1 MPEGKAPR
9 YYWDT
14 CVFLSAIERVPDRV
28 AVIEK
33 LLDDADERRI
43 EIFTSTAT
51 ITEVAFAK
59 FEKDQRA
66 LDPDVA
72 ARITQFWL
80 PSSPVKLVEFHEL
93 IAFAA
98 RDLVRLAMPNEWS
111 LKPMDAIHLATARHV
126 GVDAFHT
133 YDSKLNKYKAA
144 TGLAIEPPYA
154 PVLPFPDGLKS

>member
-1 MPEGKAPR
+1 MPEGRRPR

-33 LLDDADERRI
+33 LLDDADEGRV
-43 EIFTSTAT
+43 EIFTSTVS
-51 ITEVAFAK
+51 ITEIAFAK
-59 FEKDQRA
+59 YEKHQRA
-66 LDPDVA
+66 LDGDLA
-72 ARITQFWL
+72 DKISQLWL
-80 PSSPVKLVEFHEL
+80 PTSPIKLIEFHEL

-98 RDLVRLAMPNEWS
+98 RDLVRLAMPNEWN
-111 LKPMDAIHLATARHV
+111 LKPMDAIHLATAQRV

-133 YDSKLNKYKAA
+133 YDSKLNKYRAA
-144 TGLAIEPPYA
+144 TGLVIEPPYA